1 MRTSIGESY
10 GSSQEPSSGSTRH
23 GTRNEMTTP
32 DPPRIL
38 IVDDEEAI
46 LETMSFTFMDT
57 YEVFTTTDAQKALG
71 LLDEHAPIACVITD
85 QRMPGM
91 TGVEFLTEVYE
102 RYRDTSRIMLTGFAD
117 ADATISAI
125 NDGHVYAYVNKP
137 WEPDELKQIVRRAVE
152 HNRLSSENTRL
163 VSELRATN
171 VFLEAVMDRLDT
183 GALAVDAQGVV
194 RAANRPAREF
204 LQLQEDPRGTQ
215 LASLLERL
223 GVERLAEVVDKLM
236 RECGGSFEEIELPVD
251 GRSFR
256 LRISAQ
262 QIDTGDGAEAAD
274 VGSVILFK
282 EVSHEP
288 LRRSFEEI
296 VGGVAQEEGELRA
309 RLEEALVQMGELGA
323 GATELGVSSPSMA
336 EFAER
341 LSRTQTAIQNWLDVD
356 EVLARE
362 EYPDAQMLMDRM
374 RVASQRWPY
383 VDELP
388 ARVRELNGRVEAY
401 YESGENLGKRIL

>member
-1 MRTSIGESY
+1 
-10 GSSQEPSSGSTRH
+10 
-23 GTRNEMTTP
+23 MTTP
-32 DPPRIL
+32 ELPRIL

-57 YEVFTTTDAQKALG
+57 YEVFTSTDAQQALRM
-71 LLDEHAPIACVITD
+71 LDEHAPIACVITD

-91 TGVEFLTEVYE
+91 TGVEFLVEVYK
-102 RYRDTSRIMLTGFAD
+102 RHPDTTRIMLTGFAD
-117 ADATISAI
+117 AAATIQAI

-171 VFLEAVMDRLDT
+171 VFLEAVMDRLNT
-183 GALAVDAQGVV
+183 GALAVDSAGVV
-194 RAANRPAREF
+194 RAANRPAREY
-204 LQLQEDPRGTQ
+204 LDLKDDPRGTR
-215 LASLLERL
+215 LAEILEKL
-223 GVERLAEVVDKLM
+223 GVERLIEVVGSLM
-236 RECGGSFEEIELPVD
+236 EECGGRFEEVDLPLD

-256 LRISAQ
+256 LRISVQ
-262 QIDTGDGAEAAD
+262 RLDTNGETDCSETGEPASAD

-288 LRRSFEEI
+288 LRRHFEEI
-296 VGGVAQEEGELRA
+296 VSGVGQESGPLRA
-309 RLEEALVQMGELGA
+309 RLEEALAQLGKLGA
-323 GATELGVSSPSMA
+323 DVEALGVSSPSMI
-336 EFAER
+336 ELSER

-356 EVLARE
+356 DVLALE
-362 EYPDAQMLMDRM
+362 EYPDAQILMDRM

-383 VDELP
+383 ADELP
-388 ARVRELNGRVEAY
+388 ARVEDLRRRVEAY
-401 YESGENLGKRIL
+401 YESGENPGKRVL